1 MPRAPQYDRQE
12 ALDQAVR
19 LFWSRGYHA
28 TSLKHLEQSLDMRPG
43 SLYAAFGNKE
53 TLFLEALDRYA
64 AAMASELQGH
74 LKREPSALEALRAFL
89 RELVLGCLG
98 GAEPPARACMIVKTL
113 LEVSEDDE
121 PLRTRVNALLGSMEL
136 AIEQLLKRSVA
147 QGDLRSDVDPGRLA
161 RVVQVQIMGL
171 RTYAQRDLTPG
182 VLESLLADV
191 FSLLDNYRSLPTT
204 A

>member
-28 TSLKHLEQSLDMRPG
+28 TSLKHLEQSLNMRPG
-43 SLYAAFGNKE
+43 SLYAAFGSKE
-53 TLFLEALDRYA
+53 ALFLEALDRYA
-64 AAMASELQGH
+64 ATMAHELQGH
-74 LKREPSALEALRAFL
+74 LKREPSALDALKAFL

-98 GAEPPARACMIVKTL
+98 GTEPPARACMIVKTL

-136 AIEQLLKRSVA
+136 AIEQLLKRA
-147 QGDLRSDVDPGRLA
+147 MTQGDLRPDVNPDRLA

-171 RTYAQRDLTPG
+171 RTYAQRDLTSG

>member
-28 TSLKHLEQSLDMRPG
+28 TSLKHLELSLDMRPG
-43 SLYAAFGNKE
+43 SLYAAFGSKE
-53 TLFLEALDRYA
+53 ALFLEALDRYA
-64 AAMASELQGH
+64 VTMALELQGH
-74 LKREPSALEALRAFL
+74 LKREPRALDALKAFL
-89 RELVLGCLG
+89 RELILGCLAG
-98 GAEPPARACMIVKTL
+98 TEPPARACMIVKTL

-121 PLRTRVNALLGSMEL
+121 PLRTKVNALLGNMEL
-136 AIEQLLKRSVA
+136 AIEQLLKRAVA
-147 QGDLRSDVDPGRLA
+147 QGDIRPDIDPERLA

-171 RTYAQRDLTPG
+171 RTYAQRNLTPG
-182 VLESLLADV
+182 ILESLLADV
-191 FSLLDNYRSLPTT
+191 FGLLDSYQPLPST